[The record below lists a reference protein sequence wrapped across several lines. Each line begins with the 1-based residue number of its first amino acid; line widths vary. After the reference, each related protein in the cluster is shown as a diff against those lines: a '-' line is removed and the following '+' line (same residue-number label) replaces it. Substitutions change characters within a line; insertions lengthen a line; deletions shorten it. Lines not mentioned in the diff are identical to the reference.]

1 MPMSRQVNAATST
14 VGVTCDG
21 TDARPHGVR
30 TAAQYHD
37 LYATSWELTAN
48 SGSGYGNERKLLR
61 VPGAD
66 PGDDTRMRVVI
77 TCPDPECTV
86 RQPVRWEKLHA
97 MLDEARERSQKSIA
111 IKDLTE

>member
-1 MPMSRQVNAATST
+1 ME
-14 VGVTCDG
+14 
-21 TDARPHGVR
+21 RPHSVR

-48 SGSGYGNERKLLR
+48 YGAGYGTERKVLR
-61 VPGAD
+61 EPEAE

-77 TCPDPECTV
+77 TCPDLKCTV

-97 MLDEARERSQKSIA
+97 MLEDARQSGEPIR
-111 IKDLTE
+111 IKDLTESSHN

>member
-1 MPMSRQVNAATST
+1 MPVTTTVNI
-14 VGVTCDG
+14 TCDG
-21 TDARPHGVR
+21 NAKRAHRAR

-48 SGSGYGNERKLLR
+48 FGGGYGERKVLR
-61 VPGAD
+61 VPGAA

-77 TCPDPECTV
+77 TCPDPTCPV

-97 MLDEARERSQKSIA
+97 MLDEARDSGAHSIP
-111 IKDLTE
+111 IKVLTD

>member
-1 MPMSRQVNAATST
+1 VTTTVNI
-14 VGVTCDG
+14 TCDG
-21 TDARPHGVR
+21 SAERAHRVR

-48 SGSGYGNERKLLR
+48 FGSGYGSERKVLR

-77 TCPDPECTV
+77 SCPDPKCTV

-97 MLDEARERSQKSIA
+97 MLDEARESGNPSIP
-111 IKDLTE
+111 IKLLTESDS